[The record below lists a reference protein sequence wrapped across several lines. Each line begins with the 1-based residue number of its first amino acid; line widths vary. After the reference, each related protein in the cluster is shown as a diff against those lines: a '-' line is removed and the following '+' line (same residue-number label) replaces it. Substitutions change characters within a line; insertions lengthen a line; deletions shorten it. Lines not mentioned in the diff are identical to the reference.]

1 MPLLHIFESIFVFF
15 LLVAWIWAVIAVIS
29 DVFRSSDLSSVS
41 KAIWVLFIIMI
52 PWLGV
57 LSYIFTRGKG
67 MEDRNA
73 QALSD
78 AQEAQRAYIQGVA
91 GLSTADELSKL
102 AELKDKGVITDTEF
116 EAEKAKLLV
125 SSHKTGR

>member
-15 LLVAWIWAVIAVIS
+15 LLVAWIWAVVGVIS

-67 MEDRNA
+67 MEERNA
-73 QALSD
+73 QALAD
-78 AQEAQRAYIQGVA
+78 GHEAQRAYIQRVA
-91 GLSTADELSKL
+91 GLSTADELIKL
-102 AELKDKGVITDTEF
+102 AELKDKGTLTDAEF
-116 EAEKAKLLV
+116 EIQKAKLL
-125 SSHKTGR
+125 G